1 MTMRLVST
9 TVAIFAMAA
18 ATALTQVPASVD
30 TSKIG
35 PQVGATVPPISGVDQ
50 FGKPR
55 TLSSIYGPKGAMLV
69 FFRSADW

>member
-1 MTMRLVST
+1 MRVTLLIAALWG
-9 TVAIFAMAA
+9 VAGFVQQAP
-18 ATALTQVPASVD
+18 PAVD

-50 FGKPR
+50 FGTAR
-55 TLSSIYGPKGAMLV
+55 TLASVYGPKGAMLV